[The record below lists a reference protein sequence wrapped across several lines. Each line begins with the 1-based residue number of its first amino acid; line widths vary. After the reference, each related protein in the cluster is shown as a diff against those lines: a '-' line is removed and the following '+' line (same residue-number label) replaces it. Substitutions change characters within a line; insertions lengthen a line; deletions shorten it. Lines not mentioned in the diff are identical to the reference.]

1 MAGAVTTGLRR
12 NGCKGSGA
20 GRKFNRELSRTDME
34 DIFSIQPSNAHQSL
48 LLLDPAE
55 WRGLSVRINRESLA
69 AAWKPMAFNF
79 KASDAKTPQLPT
91 ICTVYVPGV
100 LAFRSDLQEQLFPG
114 ACGELE
120 FLPKRLTVN

>member
-1 MAGAVTTGLRR
+1 
-12 NGCKGSGA
+12 
-20 GRKFNRELSRTDME
+20 ME

-55 WRGLSVRINRESLA
+55 WQGLSVRINRESLA

-79 KASDAKTPQLPT
+79 KASDAKTAQLPT

-100 LAFRSDLQEQLFPG
+100 LAFRSDLQEQLVMSVSASCFPCREP
-114 ACGELE
+114 AD
-120 FLPKRLTVN
+120 FSNSTPPLTSYSPLFWH